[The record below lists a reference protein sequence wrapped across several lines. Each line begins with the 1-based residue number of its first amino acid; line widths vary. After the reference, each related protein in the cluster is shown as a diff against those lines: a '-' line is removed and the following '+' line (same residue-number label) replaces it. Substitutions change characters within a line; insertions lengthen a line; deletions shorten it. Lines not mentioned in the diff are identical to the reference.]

1 MKILNL
7 IRYKNLIFIVLI
19 QWLVFNSVITPILT
33 KYGMQPFLPNFFLV
47 KYAWQPFP
55 NFCFWL
61 IVLATVLIAAGGYVI
76 NDYFD
81 LKIDRINHPEK
92 VIVGEAISKKSAMSL
107 YIALTS
113 VGVLLGIIVSILLKS
128 NTLGFIFVITA
139 GMLWFYSSSY
149 KRQFLI
155 GNLIVA
161 FCSALSLVV
170 VVVAESALQTA
181 HYSSELLRQTPVL
194 QELYYW
200 VCGFAL
206 FAFIFTFIREI
217 IKDLEDINGDREME
231 CQTMPIVWGEKN
243 AKIVLTCLLS
253 ITLIALLFIVNK
265 LNLPNDNGISLKYL
279 LFGIALPSI
288 LVIIFLWYQKME
300 NNYKNAGN
308 LIKFIMLIGILY
320 SLIFNYLLCKEYQLA
335 FLGIFKII

>member
-19 QWLVFNSVITPILT
+19 QWLIFYSVITPILQ
-33 KYGMQPFLPNFFLV
+33 KYGMHPFLPNWV
-47 KYAWQPFP
+47 
-55 NFCFWL
+55 FWL
-61 IVLATVLIAAGGYVI
+61 IVLATVLVAAGGYVI

-81 LKIDRINHPEK
+81 LKIDRINRPEK

-128 NTLGFIFVITA
+128 NTLGFIFAITA

-161 FCSALSLVV
+161 FSSGLSLVV

-181 HYSSELLRQTPVL
+181 HYGSELLRQTPVL
-194 QELYYW
+194 QDLFYW

-206 FAFIFTFIREI
+206 FAFAFTFIREI

-231 CQTMPIVWGEKN
+231 CRTLPIVWGEKR
-243 AKIVLTCLLS
+243 AKIVVTCLLS
-253 ITLIALLFIVNK
+253 IILILLFFLVNK
-265 LNLPNDNGISLKYL
+265 LNLLNDNGISLRYF

-288 LVIIFLWYQKME
+288 LVIIFLWSKKME
-300 NNYKNAGN
+300 NNYKNSGN

-320 SLIFNYLLCKEYQLA
+320 SLIFNYLLCKIYQLT
-335 FLGIFKII
+335 FFDIFNIV

>member
-19 QWLVFNSVITPILT
+19 QWLVFNSVITPILQ
-33 KYGMQPFLPNFFLV
+33 KYGLQPFLSD
-47 KYAWQPFP
+47 
-55 NFCFWL
+55 FCFWL

-81 LKIDRINHPEK
+81 LKIDRINRPEK
-92 VIVGEAISKKSAMSL
+92 VIIGEVISKKSAMSL

-113 VGVLLGIIVSILLKS
+113 VGVLLGIIASILLKS
-128 NTLGFIFVITA
+128 STLCFIFAITA

-161 FCSALSLVV
+161 FSSALSLVV
-170 VVVAESALQTA
+170 IVVAESALQTA
-181 HYSSELLRQTPVL
+181 YYGISLLRQTPVL
-194 QELYYW
+194 HELYYW

-206 FAFIFTFIREI
+206 FAFIFTLIREI
-217 IKDLEDINGDREME
+217 VKDLEDIKGDREME
-231 CQTMPIVWGEKN
+231 CRSLPILWGECK
-243 AKIVLTCLLS
+243 AKIIVTALLS
-253 ITLIALLFIVNK
+253 ITLIALFLLVIK
-265 LNLPNDNGISLKYL
+265 MNLPNDNGISIKYF
-279 LFGIALPSI
+279 LFGIVLPSI
-288 LVIIFLWYQKME
+288 LAIFFLWNKKIE
-300 NNYKNAGN
+300 NNYKNVGN

-320 SLIFNYLLCKEYQLA
+320 TLIFNYLMCKTYSLE
-335 FLGIFKII
+335 FFGIFNIA

>member
-7 IRYKNLIFIVLI
+7 IRYKNLIFIVFI

-33 KYGMQPFLPNFFLV
+33 KYGMQPFL
-47 KYAWQPFP
+47 P

-81 LKIDRINHPEK
+81 LKIDRINRPEK
-92 VIVGEAISKKSAMSL
+92 VIVGEQISKKSAMSL

-113 VGVLLGIIVSILLKS
+113 VGVLLGVIVSILLKS

-139 GMLWFYSSSY
+139 GMLWFYSSTY
-149 KRQFLI
+149 KRQFLV

-161 FCSALSLVV
+161 FSSALSLVV
-170 VVVAESALQTA
+170 MLVAESALQTA
-181 HYSSELLRQTPVL
+181 YYSSELLRQTPVL
-194 QELYYW
+194 QDLYYW

-206 FAFIFTFIREI
+206 FAFVFTLIREI

-231 CQTMPIVWGEKN
+231 CRTLPIVWGECK
-243 AKIVLTCLLS
+243 AKIVVTCLLV
-253 ITLIALLFIVNK
+253 IALIALFFVEMKI
-265 LNLPNDNGISLKYL
+265 NLPTDNYITSQIIRGGVVVPSV
-279 LFGIALPSI
+279 IAM
-288 LVIIFLWYQKME
+288 VYLWYRNIETRYKIVSLLMKM
-300 NNYKNAGN
+300 
-308 LIKFIMLIGILY
+308 IMIVGVSY
-320 SLIFNYLLCKEYQLA
+320 MLIFNFLMAKFYGFA